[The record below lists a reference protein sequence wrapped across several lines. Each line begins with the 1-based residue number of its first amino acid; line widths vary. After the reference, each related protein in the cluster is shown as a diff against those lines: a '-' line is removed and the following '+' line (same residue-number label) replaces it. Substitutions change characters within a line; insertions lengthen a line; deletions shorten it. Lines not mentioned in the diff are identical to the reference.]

1 MTDTCQ
7 TAFEFIDDKRH
18 VVATTM
24 YIQLIVV
31 GLGVEIHVILLYLV
45 SKVRRSQY
53 KIKCRGPST
62 EVLSH

>member
-1 MTDTCQ
+1 VTDTCQ
-7 TAFEFIDDKRH
+7 TAFESVDIRRH

-31 GLGVEIHVILLYLV
+31 GVGVEIHVILLYLV

-53 KIKCRGPST
+53 KIKSRGPST